1 MAIVNLYNIKVSGLA
16 KKIVYSGIAE
26 EMQSGTCKLWQ
37 TIGNSGEQRRR
48 MCFYR
53 VRKEIGK
60 GSSEG
65 KFLGGEQEL
74 GGCGGFSELLLGKEK
89 IFLPA
94 AMICKV
100 SFFLLGCVK

>member
-1 MAIVNLYNIKVSGLA
+1 
-16 KKIVYSGIAE
+16 
-26 EMQSGTCKLWQ
+26 MQSGTCKLWQ
-37 TIGNSGEQRRR
+37 TIGNSEEQRG

-53 VRKEIGK
+53 VRNEIGK

-65 KFLGGEQEL
+65 RFFGGEQEL
-74 GGCGGFSELLLGKEK
+74 GGFGGFSELLLGKEK
-89 IFLPA
+89 IFLLA